1 MVLVFVI
8 GWRSLLDC
16 DGHLDD
22 VGHWMAMVIGW
33 RWSWDGVGLGHK
45 MAMVIGLRV

>member
-22 VGHWMAMVIGW
+22 VGHWMAIVFGW
-33 RWSWDGVGLGHK
+33 LWSLDDDCHLNGVGVGHW
-45 MAMVIGLRV
+45 